1 MTVIGAYKLLA
12 MTVKLHLSVNV
23 TVLHNFVPASAYV
36 YVYVCM
42 HVCRYVCMYVCMYVY
57 IYKIVT
63 RTLRPTK
70 VEVLVLRNYG

>member
-1 MTVIGAYKLLA
+1 MLSRGSDIANYVVLSSFTRRVMYWRVTVIGAFKLLA

-42 HVCRYVCMYVCMYVY
+42 HVCMYVCMHVCM
-57 IYKIVT
+57 
-63 RTLRPTK
+63 
-70 VEVLVLRNYG
+70 

>member
-1 MTVIGAYKLLA
+1 MTVIGAFKLLA

-42 HVCRYVCMYVCMYVY
+42 HVCMYVCMHVCM
-57 IYKIVT
+57 
-63 RTLRPTK
+63 
-70 VEVLVLRNYG
+70 